1 MKKLL
6 GYIAVAGLVLT
17 FTACGNNDKDV
28 VNKDLTNN
36 EVNVETSNEG
46 ENKENEVN
54 NSEVSDTTE
63 ENKPVENK
71 PAENKPAENKPAENK
86 PAENKPAENKPV
98 ENKPAENKPVENK
111 PSEDKPVENK
121 PEENKPV
128 EELPQEK
135 PENKEPETLS
145 VGKTLLKDFQAKAA
159 SATSVL
165 ELADSLVHNSIIPFM
180 GGALEVSEGYLSG
193 FDNVE
198 IKGFKS
204 GAMFAPMIGS
214 IPFVGYVFEL
224 ESEADVS
231 SFIKTLEDNANLRW
245 NICVTA
251 DEMVT
256 GSVGNKV
263 FFVMAPT
270 QFEA

>member
-1 MKKLL
+1 MKKMMS
-6 GYIAVAGLVLT
+6 YIAVVALVLT
-17 FTACGNNDKDV
+17 FTACGNKDNEV
-28 VNKDLTNN
+28 VNDNPPVNSETNIENNN
-36 EVNVETSNEG
+36 EI
-46 ENKENEVN
+46 ENQEIEVN
-54 NSEVSDTTE
+54 NEQVNNE
-63 ENKPVENK
+63 ENKVEESK
-71 PAENKPAENKPAENK
+71 PAEDKKPVENK

-98 ENKPAENKPVENK
+98 ENKPAENKPVE
-111 PSEDKPVENK
+111 
-121 PEENKPV
+121 
-128 EELPQEK
+128 ELPAEK
-135 PENKEPETLS
+135 PQEEPTTSS
-145 VGKTLLKDFQAKAA
+145 VGNTLLKDFKSKAA
-159 SATSVL
+159 AATSMQ
-165 ELADSLVHNSIIPFM
+165 ELAQSLVENPIIQFM
-180 GGALEVSEGYLSG
+180 GGAVEVEEGYLSG

-224 ESEADVS
+224 ENEADVPG
-231 SFIKTLEDNANLRW
+231 FIKTLEDNANLRW

-270 QFEA
+270 TFSAE